1 MGRSTGGAGGTAA
14 ALQRGHQLCDF
25 HRWRWRQPLC
35 QLTAVELLGLLMDR
49 RLVFVKLLHFLSC
62 FAGAAWGRYQGVY
75 LNTHR
80 HLTPVENG
88 LVRGGGLL
96 AKFLFTPLVSCPHAV
111 ASCAAPVSAAARCPR
126 WPADGGAAPV
136 GSGARGATPPTRARC
151 SCSP

>member
-1 MGRSTGGAGGTAA
+1 MSVRE
-14 ALQRGHQLCDF
+14 
-25 HRWRWRQPLC
+25 
-35 QLTAVELLGLLMDR
+35 VYEEELLKRGYQSDPAQLRAIEALER
-49 RLVFVKLLHFLSC
+49 CAKEW
-62 FAGAAWGRYQGVY
+62 AAYKSKRS
-75 LNTHR
+75 
-80 HLTPVENG
+80 
-88 LVRGGGLL
+88 GLL